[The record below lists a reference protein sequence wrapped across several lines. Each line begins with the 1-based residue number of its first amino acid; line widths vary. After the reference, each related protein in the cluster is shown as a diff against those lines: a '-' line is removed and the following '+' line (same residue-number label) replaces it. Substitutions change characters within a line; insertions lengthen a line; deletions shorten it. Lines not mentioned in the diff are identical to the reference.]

1 MWKLLFL
8 TLDTLRGNLPM
19 RRIALAYSANPTRPI
34 QGMDMIRW
42 VAMGHRFRWLDYKVR
57 LVTDRRRGM
66 DRLDRIHL
74 TSADRMDW
82 TECDAVK
89 VCYQAS
95 IDLIPQ
101 GHPHLITRMCR
112 VVDEEYPKR
121 DDHRR
126 DEMLRQQEKIRDLAA
141 IVAFNDEVNAQ
152 RWRDRYG
159 DKQQVLIVPTGC
171 PEQLPEEGTNPFP
184 QDKRIVLF
192 MGSLTSHRFPGA
204 LNGLAR
210 RLRAASPDIEVHF
223 LGKNSLQHYAG
234 ESEPL
239 DPSLLTIHEPVDE
252 EKTWDYVRN
261 AHVGIGLAP
270 SEHPFESELSKIYY
284 YLRGGLPVVTESSVP
299 NTSVIRD
306 TGHGG
311 VATYGDLDAL
321 AHTTLEAMKR
331 KPRDEA
337 VMQHMIDKH
346 SWRARAEVYDA
357 ALKARWACN
366 AK

>member
-1 MWKLLFL
+1 
-8 TLDTLRGNLPM
+8 
-19 RRIALAYSANPTRPI
+19 
-34 QGMDMIRW
+34 
-42 VAMGHRFRWLDYKVR
+42 
-57 LVTDRRRGM
+57 
-66 DRLDRIHL
+66 
-74 TSADRMDW
+74 
-82 TECDAVK
+82 
-89 VCYQAS
+89 
-95 IDLIPQ
+95 
-101 GHPHLITRMCR
+101 
-112 VVDEEYPKR
+112 
-121 DDHRR
+121 
-126 DEMLRQQEKIRDLAA
+126 MLRQQEKIRDLAA

-171 PEQLPEEGTNPFP
+171 PETLPEEGSNPFP

-192 MGSLTSHRFPGA
+192 MGSLTAHRFPGA

-270 SEHPFESELSKIYY
+270 SEHSFESELSKIYY

-299 NTSVIRD
+299 NTSVIRE

-311 VATYGDLDAL
+311 VATYGDLDDL
-321 AHTTLEAMKR
+321 AHTTIAAMKR
-331 KPRDEA
+331 APRDEA

-357 ALKARWACN
+357 ALKARWACS